1 MCALYD
7 VSTSGYYAWA
17 NRGPSVRCQDDKRW
31 LEKIASV
38 HRASEERYGSPRVY
52 EQLKRTGESIG
63 KRGVERLLRENEL
76 QGCATNLYRRLP
88 GLHKFYVSVSN
99 RIRAVALTGSDQVW
113 LGDITYLKVNGAWR
127 YMATVLNRYSRKILS
142 WTIGKK
148 KTASLTRRAL
158 RQALASRRPEQLAIF
173 HSDRGTEYLA
183 GEFKRELDRL
193 GMTQSVNRPK
203 RINDNAHME
212 TWFKSMKSEM
222 YHRQTFT
229 TDVGLHKAM
238 RC

>member
-1 MCALYD
+1 M
-7 VSTSGYYAWA
+7 
-17 NRGPSVRCQDDKRW
+17 
-31 LEKIASV
+31 
-38 HRASEERYGSPRVY
+38 
-52 EQLKRTGESIG
+52 
-63 KRGVERLLRENEL
+63 RENGL
-76 QGCATNLYRRLP
+76 QGATNLYRRLP
-88 GLHKFYVSVSN
+88 GLHKFYVSLSN
-99 RIRAVALTGSDQVW
+99 RIRDVALTGSDQVW

-127 YMATVLNRYSRKILS
+127 YMATVLDRCSRKILS

-158 RQALASRRPEQLAIF
+158 RQALASRRPERLPIF

-203 RINDNAHME
+203 RMNDNAHME

>member
-1 MCALYD
+1 M
-7 VSTSGYYAWA
+7 
-17 NRGPSVRCQDDKRW
+17 
-31 LEKIASV
+31 
-38 HRASEERYGSPRVY
+38 
-52 EQLKRTGESIG
+52 
-63 KRGVERLLRENEL
+63 RENGL
-76 QGCATNLYRRLP
+76 QGATNLYRRLP
-88 GLHKFYVSVSN
+88 GLHKFYVSLSN
-99 RIRAVALTGSDQVW
+99 RIRDVALTGSDQVW

-127 YMATVLNRYSRKILS
+127 YMATVLDRYSRKILS

-158 RQALASRRPEQLAIF
+158 RQALASHRPERLAIF

>member
-1 MCALYD
+1 M
-7 VSTSGYYAWA
+7 
-17 NRGPSVRCQDDKRW
+17 
-31 LEKIASV
+31 
-38 HRASEERYGSPRVY
+38 
-52 EQLKRTGESIG
+52 
-63 KRGVERLLRENEL
+63 RENGL
-76 QGCATNLYRRLP
+76 QGATNLYRRLP
-88 GLHKFYVSVSN
+88 GLHKFYVSLSN
-99 RIRAVALTGSDQVW
+99 RIRDVALTGSDQVW

-127 YMATVLNRYSRKILS
+127 YMATVLDRYSRKILS

-158 RQALASRRPEQLAIF
+158 RQALASRRPERLPIF